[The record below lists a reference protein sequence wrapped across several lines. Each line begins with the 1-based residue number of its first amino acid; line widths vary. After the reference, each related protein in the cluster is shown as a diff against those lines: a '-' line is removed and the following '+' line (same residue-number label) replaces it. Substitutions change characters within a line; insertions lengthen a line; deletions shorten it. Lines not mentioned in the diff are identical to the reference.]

1 MRLTKNPTIFSRGSM
16 SALSITEAEAKTM
29 VENEGF
35 MFQYLP
41 KQLQTKEL
49 EEIAEQWWVDNFTHF
64 LNHYKSN
71 PQEVATIMAQARV
84 AGSQISVS
92 SDMRFEVELDEID

>member
-1 MRLTKNPTIFSRGSM
+1 MYKNNAAESLPLGMTI
-16 SALSITEAEAKTM
+16 AEAKTM

-41 KQLQTKEL
+41 KQLQTEEL
-49 EEIAEQWWVDNFTHF
+49 EEIAEKWWIDNFTHF
-64 LNHYKSN
+64 LNHYKSH
-71 PQEVATIMAQARV
+71 PQEVATIIAQAKV

>member
-1 MRLTKNPTIFSRGSM
+1 MYKNNAAESLPLGMT
-16 SALSITEAEAKTM
+16 LSEARTM

-64 LNHYKSN
+64 LNHYRGN
-71 PQEVATIMAQARV
+71 PQEVSAILAQAKV
-84 AGSQISVS
+84 AGSQIMVS